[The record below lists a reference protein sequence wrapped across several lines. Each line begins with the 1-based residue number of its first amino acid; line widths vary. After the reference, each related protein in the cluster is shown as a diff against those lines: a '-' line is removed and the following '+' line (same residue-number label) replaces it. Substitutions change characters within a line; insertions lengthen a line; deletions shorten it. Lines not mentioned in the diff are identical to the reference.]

1 MRVLLA
7 GGGTGGHINPALAI
21 ASIIQ
26 AHDPEAE
33 FLFAGTANGMEARL
47 VPQSG
52 YQLATIEVAG
62 FQRKI
67 SLENIGRN
75 VKALYYLAKSG
86 KRARQIVTDFKPDIA
101 IGTGGY
107 VAGPVIRMAA
117 KMGVP
122 SAVHEQNAYPGVTN
136 KMLSQNVDHVMLTV
150 KEALEYMEF
159 DCPYTVTGLPVRS
172 GILRKTK
179 EEARRELGFDDGMCI
194 LSFGGSLGAGCI
206 NDVMEELIPWHVH
219 QNLKINHIHGY
230 GGMGRDTFPEA
241 MQAAGIPMKSKR
253 LRITEYINDMDTC
266 LAAADLVICRA
277 GASTLAELE
286 AAGKAS
292 ILIPSPIVAGN
303 HQFHNANVLG
313 KAGAAIVIEQ
323 KNVTAKGIIGHVENL
338 YKEPK
343 KLETMSRQAAS
354 LCITDTADR
363 IWEVIE
369 TLIKKG
375 EERKEKASAQ
385 DDASAEK
392 KKMTLRDTMEKARD
406 GVMSCVPKMVP
417 DKEPEEK
424 AAAVKDS
431 AAKEEKSNA
440 E

>member
-26 AHDPEAE
+26 AHDPEAQ
-33 FLFAGTANGMEARL
+33 FLFVGTPDGMESRL

-52 YQLATIEVAG
+52 YQLATIQVAG

-67 SLENIGRN
+67 SIDNIKRN
-75 VKALYYLAKSG
+75 AKAVYYLAKSG
-86 KRARQIVTDFKPDIA
+86 KRAQQIVEDFRPDIA

-107 VAGPVIRMAA
+107 AAGPIIRMAA

-122 SAVHEQNAYPGVTN
+122 SAIHEQNAFPGITN
-136 KMLSQNVDHVMLTV
+136 KMLAQRVDHVMLTV
-150 KEALEYMEF
+150 KDALEYMDF
-159 DCPYTVTGLPVRS
+159 DCPYTITGLPVRS
-172 GILRKTK
+172 GISLKSK

-206 NDVMEELIPWHVH
+206 NEVMENVIPWHVKK
-219 QNLKINHIHGY
+219 NLGINHIHGY
-230 GGMGRDTFPEA
+230 GGMGRDTFPDA
-241 MQAAGIPMKSKR
+241 MARAGIPMRSKR

-303 HQFHNANVLG
+303 HQFYNANVLG

-323 KNVTAKGIIGHVENL
+323 KNVSIEGMMRHIKKLYDEPDRLAAMSRKAASLQISDTPDRIWTVDENL
-338 YKEPK
+338 YKMSLDRKAAAEAKKEPVVK
-343 KLETMSRQAAS
+343 QKLTFKETMA
-354 LCITDTADR
+354 
-363 IWEVIE
+363 
-369 TLIKKG
+369 
-375 EERKEKASAQ
+375 KA
-385 DDASAEK
+385 K
-392 KKMTLRDTMEKARD
+392 D
-406 GVMSCVPKMVP
+406 GVMSCIPQMLP
-417 DKEPEEK
+417 DKEPSEGK
-424 AAAVKDS
+424 S
-431 AAKEEKSNA
+431 ASEDNKE
-440 E
+440 

>member
-1 MRVLLA
+1 MKVLLA

-26 AHDPEAE
+26 AHDPDAE
-33 FLFAGTANGMEARL
+33 FLFAGTPDGMEARL

-52 YQLATIEVAG
+52 YQLTTIEVAG

-67 SLENIGRN
+67 SFQNIKRN
-75 VKALYYLAKSG
+75 AKAVYYLAKSG
-86 KRARQIVTDFKPDIA
+86 KRARQIVEDFEPDIA

-107 VAGPVIRMAA
+107 VSGPVIRMAA

-122 SAVHEQNAYPGVTN
+122 CAIHEQNAFPGITN
-136 KMLSQNVDHVMLTV
+136 KMLSQKVDHVMLTV

-159 DCPYTVTGLPVRS
+159 DCPYTITGLPVRT
-172 GILRKTK
+172 GISLKSK
-179 EEARRELGFDDGMCI
+179 EDARRELGFDDSMCI

-206 NDVMEELIPWHVH
+206 NEVMDNMIRWTVSKG
-219 QNLKINHIHGY
+219 LKINHIHGY
-230 GGMGRDTFPEA
+230 GGMGRDTFPQSMA
-241 MQAAGIPMKSKR
+241 AAGIPMRSKR

-323 KNVTAKGIIGHVENL
+323 KNVSIEGMLRHV
-338 YKEPK
+338 K
-343 KLETMSRQAAS
+343 KLYDEPQRLAQMSAKAAS
-354 LCITDTADR
+354 LQIKDTPDR
-363 IWEVIE
+363 IWEVAESLYKMSIE
-369 TLIKKG
+369 RNAAKNAPS
-375 EERKEKASAQ
+375 EPAKEKEKLTFKSAV
-385 DDASAEK
+385 
-392 KKMTLRDTMEKARD
+392 TKAKE
-406 GVMSCVPKMVP
+406 GVMSCVPKFLP
-417 DKEPEEK
+417 DKETEQSEEQETK
-424 AAAVKDS
+424 
-431 AAKEEKSNA
+431 KEKGSE
-440 E
+440 